1 MALGSNNTKLQMK
14 VKDKD
19 AKALFGIR
27 LEEGSTGLDSDIA
40 QLYGAFTYSPTYT
53 VYSIHH
59 LFSATTN
66 MSAQQW
72 KIDILEA
79 EV

>member
-1 MALGSNNTKLQMK
+1 MTLGSNNTKLQMK

-19 AKALFGIR
+19 AQARR
-27 LEEGSTGLDSDIA
+27 LEEDSTGLDSDIV
-40 QLYGAFTYSPTYT
+40 QLYGALQYIPF
-53 VYSIHH
+53 IIF
-59 LFSATTN
+59 FSATTN